1 MKLAPECRTCLLTKV
16 RSQSQIITHDEEV
29 LARVNAECTEVY
41 DRYLEHDP
49 RAAVAAGEVHRTCY
63 AAIGSDDPYAAM
75 KKEDNAAAIRVAS
88 AVRPKLSTL
97 HDYMTA
103 AIIGNTIDYGV
114 TGHEISADLVA
125 FFEKMLAKDLAL
137 DDSEEFFKLADRVVY
152 FTDNCGEVIFDK
164 MFCEELRKNGSHV
177 TIVVKDKPMLND
189 VTVKEAAD
197 LRLEDAA
204 DAVFHSGG
212 GAQLGAHP
220 PHFPPEV
227 RDAVDQATLIIA
239 KGLANYESLTEYT
252 LRPPVA
258 YLLMVKCDAVGRDVG
273 AKKGEMIAILRRQ

>member
-16 RSQSQIITHDEEV
+16 RSQSQIVTNDGEILD
-29 LARVNAECTEVY
+29 RVMTKCTEVY
-41 DRYLEHDP
+41 DRYLQEDP

-63 AAIGSDDPYAAM
+63 AEIGSEDPYADM
-75 KKEDNAAAIRVAS
+75 KKADNAAAIRVA
-88 AVRPKLSTL
+88 AAIRPKLHTL
-97 HDYMTA
+97 HDFMKA

-125 FFEKMLAKDLAL
+125 FFEKMLARDLAA
-137 DDSEEFFKLADRVVY
+137 DDSEEFFRLADRVVY

-164 MFCEELRKNGSHV
+164 MFCKELRKNGSHV
-177 TIVVKDKPMLND
+177 TLVVKEKPMLND
-189 VTVKEAAD
+189 VTIKEAAE

-204 DAVFHSGG
+204 DFVYHSGG
-212 GAQLGAHP
+212 GAQIGAHV

-227 RDAVDQATLIIA
+227 REAVDSATLIIS
-239 KGLANYESLTEYT
+239 KGLANYESLTEYSI
-252 LRPPVA
+252 RPPTA

-273 AKKGEMIAILRRQ
+273 AKKGEMIAILKRQ

>member
-16 RSQSQIITHDEEV
+16 RSQSQIVTNDEEV
-29 LARVNAECTEVY
+29 LARVTAECTEVY
-41 DRYLEHDP
+41 DRFIEQDP
-49 RAAVAAGEVHRTCY
+49 GITIAAGEVHRTCY
-63 AAIGSDDPYAAM
+63 ALIGSTDPYTEM
-75 KKEDNAAAIRVAS
+75 KRQDNTAAIRVAE
-88 AVRPKLSTL
+88 AVRPKLRTL

-114 TGHEISADLVA
+114 TGHEVSTDLVA
-125 FFEKMLAKDLAL
+125 FFEKMLAQGLAL

-177 TIVVKDKPMLND
+177 TIVVKEKPMLND
-189 VTVKEAAD
+189 VTVKEAAEI
-197 LRLEDAA
+197 RLEDAA
-204 DAVFHSGG
+204 DVVYHAGG

-220 PHFPPEV
+220 PYFPPEV
-227 RDAVDQATLIIA
+227 RDAVDHATLIIA
-239 KGLANYESLTEYT
+239 KGLANYESLTEYS
-252 LRPPVA
+252 LRPPIA

-273 AKKGEMIAILRRQ
+273 AKKGEMIAVLRRQ

>member
-16 RSQSQIITHDEEV
+16 RSQSQIVTNDEEV
-29 LARVNAECTEVY
+29 LARVTAECTEVY

-63 AAIGSDDPYAAM
+63 ALIGSADPYAAM
-75 KKEDNAAAIRVAS
+75 KKEDNEAAAKVAA
-88 AVRPKLSTL
+88 AVRPKLHTL

-114 TGHEISADLVA
+114 TGHEVSTDLVA
-125 FFEKMLAKDLAL
+125 FFEKMLAKGLAL

-152 FTDNCGEVIFDK
+152 FTDNCGEIIFDK

-197 LRLEDAA
+197 IRLEDAA

-273 AKKGEMIAILRRQ
+273 AKKGEMIAVFRRQ

>member
-16 RSQSQIITHDEEV
+16 RSQSQIVTNDEEV

-75 KKEDNAAAIRVAS
+75 KKEDNAAAIRVAE
-88 AVRPKLSTL
+88 AVRPKLHTL

-114 TGHEISADLVA
+114 TGHEVSADLVA
-125 FFEKMLAKDLAL
+125 FFEKMLARRLAL

-152 FTDNCGEVIFDK
+152 FTDNCGEIIFDK
-164 MFCEELRKNGSHV
+164 LFCEELRKNGSHV
-177 TIVVKDKPMLND
+177 TIVVKEKPMLND

-197 LRLEDAA
+197 IRLEDAA
-204 DAVFHSGG
+204 DIVYHSGG

-220 PHFPPEV
+220 PYFPPEV
-227 RDAVDQATLIIA
+227 RDAVDNATLIIA
-239 KGLANYESLTEYT
+239 KGLANYESLTEYSI
-252 LRPPVA
+252 RPPIA